1 MRHGVVILP
10 ERRWSRAREQW
21 VLAEQ
26 LGFDHA
32 WTYDQ
37 LMWRW
42 LRDEPWFACVPTL
55 AAAAAV
61 TSRITLGTMVATPTY
76 RHPVTLAKEVMSLE
90 DVAGGRF
97 VCGLGAGAG
106 GLDDRVVDPTERTPR
121 ERADRFAEF
130 VEALDLLLT
139 ERSASYAGEHY
150 AFDDVPVNPGC
161 LTRPRVPFA
170 VAATGPR
177 GMRLAARWADTW
189 VTAGPPGRFD
199 ALPYEKALPD
209 VARQLDELDAAC
221 EATGRD
227 PATLNRLL
235 LTGALVGGVLESVE
249 SYRDAVG
256 RFGELGVT
264 DLVVHWPR
272 TSFPYEG
279 DPRVLEAVAE
289 EVLLPGREAA
299 AQTGPMSPR
308 PGGGPGGEG
317 ERR

>member
-1 MRHGVVILP
+1 
-10 ERRWSRAREQW
+10 
-21 VLAEQ
+21 
-26 LGFDHA
+26 
-32 WTYDQ
+32 
-37 LMWRW
+37 
-42 LRDEPWFACVPTL
+42 
-55 AAAAAV
+55 
-61 TSRITLGTMVATPTY
+61 VASPNF
-76 RHPVTLAKEVMSLE
+76 RHPVPFAKELMT
-90 DVAGGRF
+90 
-97 VCGLGAGAG
+97 
-106 GLDDRVVDPTERTPR
+106 LDDISDGRLTLGIGSGGEGWDASLLGNEPWSPR

-130 VEALDLLLT
+130 VEALDLLLA

-177 GMRLAARWADTW
+177 GMRLAARRADTW

-209 VARQLDELDAAC
+209 IARQLDELDAAC

-272 TSFPYEG
+272 ASFPYEG

-289 EVLLPGREAA
+289 EVLLPEREAA
-299 AQTGPMSPR
+299 AQTGPVSPR
-308 PGGGPGGEG
+308 PGGGPSGEG